1 MHPEATGFR
10 VGPYPSGGI
19 DEQAREEERRTG
31 RATAN
36 AAVAE
41 QAGRRP
47 AWPAVAE
54 QAGQPARAQADNLAD
69 AARTRPLSST
79 LDKWRSILLMGRRC
93 ISANEK
99 MPPATGLRR
108 RLRVARTLGSAR
120 TG

>member
-1 MHPEATGFR
+1 MHPEANGVR

-54 QAGQPARAQADNLAD
+54 QAGQPARAQADHLAD
-69 AARTRPLSST
+69 AARTEPLSSIFRHERAPVW
-79 LDKWRSILLMGRRC
+79 KGARVSGAPSGMGRRC
-93 ISANEK
+93 ISASEK
-99 MPPATGLRR
+99 MPPADR
-108 RLRVARTLGSAR
+108 
-120 TG
+120 

>member
-19 DEQAREEERRTG
+19 DEQAREETRRTG

-36 AAVAE
+36 PAVAE

-54 QAGQPARAQADNLAD
+54 QAGQPARAQADHLAD
-69 AARTRPLSST
+69 AARPKPLDPTSISGAPPTRWGVAAFPGQS
-79 LDKWRSILLMGRRC
+79 
-93 ISANEK
+93 
-99 MPPATGLRR
+99 LR
-108 RLRVARTLGSAR
+108 
-120 TG
+120 